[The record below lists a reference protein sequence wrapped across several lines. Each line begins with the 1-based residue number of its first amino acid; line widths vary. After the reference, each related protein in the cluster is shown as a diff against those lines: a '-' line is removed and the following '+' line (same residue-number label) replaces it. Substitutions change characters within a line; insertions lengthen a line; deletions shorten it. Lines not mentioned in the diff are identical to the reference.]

1 MTYTSANKLIKSKFV
16 FGKGLHAR
24 LYFRHTIN
32 NVFLTLTD
40 LNNKVIYT
48 RSTGMCLDAK
58 NKRER
63 LSLLAIEYM
72 ADDIAIKIRTLK
84 INKVEILVRSK

>member
-1 MTYTSANKLIKSKFV
+1 
-16 FGKGLHAR
+16 
-24 LYFRHTIN
+24 
-32 NVFLTLTD
+32 
-40 LNNKVIYT
+40 
-48 RSTGMCLDAK
+48 MCLDAK

-72 ADDIAIKIRTLK
+72 AADIAIKIRTLK